1 MVGCKFCP
9 RCGRLGILGP
19 QSPNTGLLVGQRF
32 HTRRVKPRRPAPPP
46 EAGVSLQEKHTAI
59 PAAERSTEVLPW
71 GRGRPVVV
79 QGGEGPLALFV
90 VGSGAL
96 PCLPDSTVKSKAAV
110 TWWGAIT

>member
-32 HTRRVKPRRPAPPP
+32 HTGRVKPRRPAPPP

-59 PAAERSTEVLPW
+59 PAAEHSTEVLPW
-71 GRGRPVVV
+71 EEAGQWLCRGVR
-79 QGGEGPLALFV
+79 GHWLYL
-90 VGSGAL
+90 
-96 PCLPDSTVKSKAAV
+96 
-110 TWWGAIT
+110 